1 MNSDN
6 NEKLILIAGL
16 SVLAFSLVVPL
27 AQRIANDYDIAD
39 VASRAADLKRDV
51 LTATASD
58 KTLGE
63 RVGNLVDGLS
73 PDAALAEASLRGEK
87 SVAPKNDAASLT
99 PGNAGGPIGELKV
112 VAEWSQDGRAR
123 MRVDEAARKKQWT
136 WEAPPPS
143 LASPA
148 DELNSATSTW

>member
-1 MNSDN
+1 MKSDH
-6 NEKLILIAGL
+6 NEKLILFAGL

-39 VASRAADLKRDV
+39 VATRAAELKKDV
-51 LTATASD
+51 LTAAASD

-63 RVGNLVDGLS
+63 HVGRLVDGLS

-87 SVAPKNDAASLT
+87 SMAPNTNAVRLT
-99 PGNAGGPIGELKV
+99 PGGPIGELKV
-112 VAEWSQDGRAR
+112 VAEWAEDGRAK

-136 WEAPPPS
+136 WEAPSPS
-143 LASPA
+143 LASPSDQA
-148 DELNSATSTW
+148 DSATSTW